1 MTRIRDIKVLEIFT
15 TLNYDGDFWEERLIR
30 PIDIYPEHDVEG
42 PSVMAEGATL
52 QINKSTYKTR
62 GIFVQIETDE
72 GLSSVFGPI
81 GAPDGSVEAFII
93 LRRLRNILIG
103 CDVLEREKIWDKM
116 YRLMVHDR
124 KGTGMIAISAI
135 DCCLWDLF
143 GKITNMPVYRLIG
156 GPTREK
162 LQAYASMLGFS
173 VKPKDVEKVSR
184 EYYNMG
190 FKCQK
195 WFMRFG
201 PQHGVKG
208 FEDNIKVVK
217 TIRDALG
224 NEVEIMV
231 DAWMSW
237 SVEYAFKIMCTLD
250 RYDVLWVEE
259 PLMPDNLEG
268 YIKLRR
274 LKDSAGLHIKL
285 AGGEHEYTRW
295 GFKTL
300 IDNKIFDILQPDIA
314 WAGGL
319 TECLKICA
327 MASANDVQVI
337 PHTAVMPVTLH
348 LAFGVP
354 MTLTPLAEYLV
365 KWNVVNQAFFKTRY
379 EPKLGFFEP
388 PKLPG
393 LGLELR
399 EDPGVE
405 KKELSLFTVK

>member
-1 MTRIRDIKVLEIFT
+1 MRIKDVKILEVFT
-15 TLNYDGDFWEERLIR
+15 TLKYDGDFWEERFIR
-30 PIDIYPEHDVEG
+30 PIDIYPEHDAEG
-42 PSVMAEGATL
+42 PYAIAEGTIL
-52 QINKSTYKTR
+52 QLDKNAYKIR
-62 GIFVQIETDE
+62 GIFVKIETDE

-81 GAPDGSVEAFII
+81 GAPEGSVEAFII
-93 LRRLRNILIG
+93 LQRLRNILVG

-116 YRLMVHDR
+116 YKLMVHDR
-124 KGTGMIAISAI
+124 KGTGMIAVSAI

-156 GPTREK
+156 GLTRDK

-173 VKPKDVEKVSR
+173 IKPENVEKMSQ
-184 EYYNMG
+184 EYYNAG
-190 FKCQK
+190 FRYQK

-208 FEDNIKVVK
+208 FEENIKVVK
-217 TIRDALG
+217 VIRDTLG

-237 SVEYAFKIMCTLD
+237 NVDYAFKIMCALD
-250 RYDVLWVEE
+250 KYDVLWVEE

-268 YIKLRR
+268 YMRIKK
-274 LKDSAGLHIKL
+274 LKDSAGLHVKL

-300 IDNKIFDILQPDIA
+300 IDNRIFDILQPDIA
-314 WAGGL
+314 WVGGL

-327 MASANDVQVI
+327 MASANDIQVI
-337 PHTAVMPVTLH
+337 PHTAIMPTTLH

-354 MTLTPLAEYLV
+354 ITVTPLAEYLV
-365 KWNVVNQAFFKTRY
+365 KWNIIEQAALKTKY

-393 LGLELR
+393 IGLELK
-399 EDPGVE
+399 EDSSVE
-405 KKELSLFTVK
+405 KRELLFSIVK

>member
-1 MTRIRDIKVLEIFT
+1 MLIKDVKILEVFT
-15 TLNYDGDFWEERLIR
+15 TLKYDGDLWEGRLIR
-30 PIDIYPEHDVEG
+30 PIDIYSEYDAEG
-42 PSVMAEGATL
+42 PSVMAEEATL
-52 QINKSTYKTR
+52 QIDKNTYKIR

-116 YRLMVHDR
+116 YRFMVHDR

-156 GPTREK
+156 GPTRDK

-173 VKPKDVEKVSR
+173 VKPEDVEKVSR
-184 EYYNMG
+184 EYYDAG
-190 FKCQK
+190 FKYQK

-208 FEDNIKVVK
+208 FEENVKVVK
-217 TIRDALG
+217 TIRDTLG
-224 NEVEIMV
+224 DEVEIMV

-237 SVEYAFKIMCTLD
+237 NIDYAFKIMRVLD
-250 RYDVLWVEE
+250 KYDVLWVEE

-268 YIKLRR
+268 YIRLKK

-295 GFKTL
+295 SFKKL
-300 IDNKIFDILQPDIA
+300 IDNRVFDVLQPDIA

-327 MASANDVQVI
+327 IASANDIQVI
-337 PHTAVMPVTLH
+337 PHTAIMPTTVH
-348 LAFGVP
+348 LAFSVP
-354 MTLTPLAEYLV
+354 VTITPLAECLV
-365 KWNVVNQAFFKTRY
+365 KWNIVNQAALKIKY
-379 EPKLGFFEP
+379 EPKLGFFEL

-393 LGLELR
+393 LGIELR
-399 EDPGVE
+399 DDPNVE
-405 KKELSLFTVK
+405 KKELSFPTIK